1 VSLRD
6 TLSVAAQPEEL
17 RLQLQQAGLATV
29 H

>member
-6 TLSVAAQPEEL
+6 ALSVAAQPEEL
-17 RLQLQQAGLATV
+17 RLQLQQAGLSAV